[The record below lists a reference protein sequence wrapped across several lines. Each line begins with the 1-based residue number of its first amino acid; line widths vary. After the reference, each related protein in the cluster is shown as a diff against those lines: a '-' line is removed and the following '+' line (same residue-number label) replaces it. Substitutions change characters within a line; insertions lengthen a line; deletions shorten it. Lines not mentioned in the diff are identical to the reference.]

1 MNKERKIREA
11 GKAANRLVFSRTV
24 KLMVVFGLVIFLPLI
39 WQLYQIQIV
48 HHDELEEKAI
58 NQQTSELSV
67 SASRGTIYD
76 ANGNVLAISSTA
88 YDVIISPK
96 AIVDKQ
102 ADLDKKKESAREK
115 AEEKNK
121 DASQT
126 ERDKAVAEAITP
138 YDWNVEDV
146 VCTNLAEI
154 LDLDESELRT
164 KCQKTTSQYQR
175 LAIKVDRDTEDQ
187 VRELMESYSLSGC
200 IYLQPNTKRYYPYA
214 NLAAQ
219 IIGFTNDNGGAYGLE
234 AGYETQL
241 AGEAGLVVTAK
252 NAAGTDLMNFFQD
265 YYDAEDGSN
274 LHLTLDATIQSYCEN
289 YLEKY
294 CKQYDTQNGGLI
306 IVMECD
312 TGAILGMAMSP
323 TFDLNNYS
331 EVIDETLLAQV
342 EENAQEKVKQ
352 SEAEVKEAIAKAE
365 EEDTELTPEE
375 KTPLTYEEAYKIAYS
390 EALSSQWTNKA
401 ITDNY
406 EPGSTFKAL
415 VLAAGLEEG
424 VIDENSTFECGG
436 SVQVDTWTIRCSN
449 RNGHGHQTLAEAI
462 GHSCNPALIS
472 IGQKLGKE
480 TFYEYFY
487 NFGLMD
493 PTGIDLPYENSSNI
507 WPQEEFGITQL
518 ATASFGQRFTVTP
531 IQMITAFNAV
541 INGGYLYT
549 PYVVDSVTDQ
559 NGSITYEA
567 DTTPVRQVISESTSQ
582 RCAEI
587 LEGVVSK
594 YTGKQAYQAGYRIGG
609 KTGTSETLDKT
620 EEGKKNYIVSFMG
633 FAPADDPDVIALV
646 IFDRPKNV
654 GGGYTANGEYISGG
668 NMAAPV
674 AGKLLADILD
684 YRGYERSY
692 SSDDLTGAPT
702 EVPNLSGMTENQA
715 EQALKEKQLDYRTVG
730 SGETVTGQIPSAG
743 NYIPQNS
750 TVILYMGEE
759 APTDAVEMP
768 NLKGLSPK
776 EAMETLNSRGLFMKA
791 SGASSSYS
799 SNIVCVDQSVAPGT
813 MTSRG
818 YVVTVEFGDSGGGSG
833 DADIAA
839 RD

>member
-24 KLMVVFGLVIFLPLI
+24 KLMVVFGLAIFLPLI
-39 WQLYQIQIV
+39 WQLYRIQIV
-48 HHDELEEKAI
+48 QHDELEERAV

-102 ADLDKKKESAREK
+102 AELKKKTESARKK

-121 DASQT
+121 DAS
-126 ERDKAVAEAITP
+126 ESDRNKAVKEAIAP
-138 YDWNVEDV
+138 YDWDVEDV
-146 VCTNLAEI
+146 VCSNLAGI
-154 LDLDESELRT
+154 LNLEGSELRA
-164 KCQKTTSQYQR
+164 KCQKTESQYQR
-175 LAIKVDRDTEDQ
+175 LAIKVDRDTEDEI
-187 VRELMESYSLSGC
+187 RALMETYDLSGC
-200 IYLQPNTKRYYPYA
+200 IYLQPNTKRYYPYGD
-214 NLAAQ
+214 LAAQ

-265 YYDAEDGSN
+265 YYDAKDGDS

-294 CKQYDTQNGGLI
+294 CEQYDTQNGGVI

-323 TFDLNNYS
+323 GFDLNNYG
-331 EVIDETLLAQV
+331 EVVDETLLSQL
-342 EENAQEKVKQ
+342 EEKAQEKVQQ
-352 SEAEVKEAIAKAE
+352 SEEKVQEAIAKAE
-365 EEDTELTPEE
+365 EEGTELTPEE
-375 KTPLTYEEAYKIAYS
+375 KTPLTYEEAYNQAYS

-436 SVQVDTWTIRCSN
+436 SVQMDTWTIRCSN

-480 TFYEYFY
+480 TFYDYFY
-487 NFGLMD
+487 NFGLME
-493 PTGIDLPYENSSNI
+493 PTGIDLPYENGSNV
-507 WPQEEFGITQL
+507 WPEEEFGIVEL

-549 PYVVDSVTDQ
+549 PHVVESITDQ
-559 NGSITYEA
+559 DGAVTYEA
-567 DTTPVRQVISESTSQ
+567 DATPVRQVISESTSQ

-594 YTGKQAYQAGYRIGG
+594 YTGKNAYQAGYRIGG
-609 KTGTSETLDKT
+609 KTGTSQT
-620 EEGKKNYIVSFMG
+620 KNPDGSNGLNIVSFMG

-646 IFDRPKNV
+646 IFDRPNDV
-654 GGGYTANGEYISGG
+654 GGGYTSTGEYISGG

-674 AGKLLADILD
+674 AGKLLVDVLD
-684 YRGYERSY
+684 YRGYEQSFGA
-692 SSDDLTGAPT
+692 DDITGAPT
-702 EVPNLSGMTENQA
+702 DVPDLSGMTEHQA
-715 EQALKEKQLDYRTVG
+715 EQTLKDHHLDYRTVG
-730 SGETVTGQIPSAG
+730 DGDTVTGQIPAAG

-750 TVILYMGEE
+750 TVILYMGDE
-759 APTDAVEMP
+759 APTEAVEVP
-768 NLKGLSPK
+768 NLKGLTPK
-776 EAMETLNSRGLFMKA
+776 EAMSALNARGLFMKA
-791 SGASSSYS
+791 SGASGGG
-799 SNIVCVDQSVAPGT
+799 SNIVCVDQSVEPGIMAT
-813 MTSRG
+813 PG
-818 YVVTVEFGDSGGGSG
+818 YVITVEFGSNSVSD

-839 RD
+839 RN